1 MYLLD
6 ILPLTNLPKSESQI
20 MSYYYKED
28 LTQGAIV
35 EIDLNHR
42 LILGLVINSTPIKTA
57 KTFLKNADY
66 K

>member
-1 MYLLD
+1 
-6 ILPLTNLPKSESQI
+6 
-20 MSYYYKED
+20 MSYYYTED